1 MGRLVVDQIE
11 GRSGNANTITIPTGH
26 NLYAPG
32 GIVQVVQ
39 TVFADTWSAG
49 GSGTTWYTVT
59 NLDTTITPKSASSKI
74 LIKTSLTIGS
84 GYWEIQGR
92 YLRDSTAIGLGN
104 VRGSRSQCTFLDNRY
119 EAAGSV
125 RYGWG
130 TVSAEYLDS
139 PNTTSATTYK
149 VQLNGYSTFTIGVN
163 YNPYHDPDS
172 SDYYGT
178 PISTMTLM
186 EIAQ

>member
-49 GSGTTWYTVT
+49 GSATTWYTVT
-59 NLDTTITPKSASSKI
+59 NLNTTIIPKTSTSKI
-74 LIKTSLTIGS
+74 LIKTSLAIGS

-92 YLRDSTAIGLGN
+92 YLRNDTAIGLGN
-104 VRGSRSQCTFLDNRY
+104 TRGSRSRCTFLDNRY
-119 EAAGSV
+119 YSGGV
-125 RYGWG
+125 RNGWG
-130 TVSAEYLDS
+130 TVSAEYIDS
-139 PNTTSATTYK
+139 PTTTGEITYK
-149 VQLNGYSTFTIGVN
+149 VQLNGYSSYTIGVN
-163 YNPYHDPDS
+163 YNPYSDPDS
-172 SDYYGT
+172 SDYFGT